1 MFVIGTRER
10 RLPPPPSVVWRSLFH
25 PYEPASR
32 PWLELLDDEQPPT
45 ILHADEPTQIVWSS
59 LWSSRPHD
67 LVRFELRSV
76 GVQTALRWTLESP
89 DAPPDASKTGHLRH
103 RMNYLINERLRRSYG
118 Q

>member
-1 MFVIGTRER
+1 MRGALEELAVDRHADRVRFD
-10 RLPPPPSVVWRSLFH
+10 

-45 ILHADEPTQIVWSS
+45 ILRADEPTQIIWSS
-59 LWSSRPHD
+59 LWPSRPRD
-67 LVRFELRSV
+67 FVRFELRAA
-76 GVQTALRWTLESP
+76 GAETALRWTLESP
-89 DAPPDASKTGHLRH
+89 DAPPDASKAGHLRR